1 MHAKEKSAKLKQGPN
16 FIVAIPE
23 AASRDE
29 KLKFMCRAVLKVS
42 ERLNNSQINK
52 DECPS
57 LGKLLCESLSSSF
70 QSASPLPLPLPLPH
84 SFPVTLSVFLTYD
97 SPRLQI
103 ESLVFYFFFSC
114 QTPFTF
120 PSGSGQALSSALLV
134 CMVWVYILSV
144 FSMSFIIRS
153 AMILT
158 RALPPHSRCTST
170 LSFQLKALNSSDS

>member
-103 ESLVFYFFFSC
+103 ESLVFYFFLVARLLLHF
-114 QTPFTF
+114 
-120 PSGSGQALSSALLV
+120 LLV
-134 CMVWVYILSV
+134 LDKPYLPLCQYVWCGCIFCLFSV
-144 FSMSFIIRS
+144 CPS
-153 AMILT
+153 LYV
-158 RALPPHSRCTST
+158 
-170 LSFQLKALNSSDS
+170 QQ